1 MPFRDHF
8 SKHADDY
15 ARYRPSYPDALFDYL
30 AERTPGHKLAWDC
43 GTGSGQAAIQLAERF
58 EHVIATDASREQI
71 EHAFP
76 HASVEY
82 RVEPAEQTSIE
93 SGSVDLITVGVA
105 VHWFDFEPFFKEV
118 CRVTKP
124 GALLAVWTYSFP
136 EIIPAVDRVIERY
149 YYDVLSGY
157 WPERIR
163 HLEARYR
170 SLPFPFKELQPPEFF
185 IEMNWDLNDLL
196 GFVGSWSSTRR
207 YIEKTGSDPLDLVR
221 EDFQSAWGRADEKRP
236 IRWLLHTRIG
246 KIDPTAL

>member
-30 AERTPGHKLAWDC
+30 AEQAPGNKLAWDC

-58 EHVIATDASREQI
+58 ERVIATDASTEQI

-76 HASVEY
+76 HARVEY

-93 SGSVDLITVGVA
+93 SSTVDLITVGVA

-118 CRVTKP
+118 RRVAKP

-149 YYDVLSGY
+149 YYEVLSGY

-170 SLPFPFKELQPPEFF
+170 SLPFPFKQLQPPEFF
-185 IEMNWDLNDLL
+185 IEMNWDLSDLF
-196 GFVGSWSSTRR
+196 GFLGSWSSTRR
-207 YIEKTGSDPLDLVR
+207 YLEKNGTDPLDIVR
-221 EDFQSAWGRADEKRP
+221 GDFQFAWGQPDEKRL
-236 IRWLLHTRIG
+236 IRWLLHTRMG
-246 KIDPTAL
+246 RVDSVE